1 MKDNLG
7 ENIKITQEA
16 WEKAAASRNSS
27 TKSTSDKGTDVVLT
41 TGIGEGFDEDD
52 DTVVFNS
59 DKKVSELA
67 DDALKKWIA
76 TFLLGAPTLT

>member
-1 MKDNLG
+1 M
-7 ENIKITQEA
+7 
-16 WEKAAASRNSS
+16 
-27 TKSTSDKGTDVVLT
+27 VLT
-41 TGIGEGFDEDD
+41 TGIGEEFDEDD

>member
-1 MKDNLG
+1 M
-7 ENIKITQEA
+7 NIVQDA
-16 WEKAAASRNSS
+16 WEKAEDPNS
-27 TKSTSDKGTDVVLT
+27 TKSTMDGGTDVVLT
-41 TGIGEGFDEDD
+41 TEDD

-67 DDALKKWIA
+67 HDALKKWIA